1 LHDRGVASF
10 FMNRKLFTKV
20 FLSISFVSF
29 LGIFALMAAHQQYFQ
44 RTMLDNELKQVQ
56 RAINQAALNLD
67 NRLNR
72 IVNSM
77 YYFFFLFGRRDQTF
91 DRRFGR

>member
-1 LHDRGVASF
+1 
-10 FMNRKLFTKV
+10 
-20 FLSISFVSF
+20 
-29 LGIFALMAAHQQYFQ
+29 
-44 RTMLDNELKQVQ
+44 MLDNELKQVQ